1 MKRAWVAI
9 GAGMLALCVLAVACG
24 DEEEEGLP
32 GTATP
37 AGTATPETAVAS
49 PVGTPRP
56 GQPSLGGE
64 EVEHLVNDLVREVT
78 FGDETVEEPIPDLIV
93 RTAAEPGVGRGYRTV
108 ALFRDGRWRV
118 TIYMR
123 LRAPSGTPS
132 GTPSETPS
140 ETPSPFLDLRADF
153 YYDEE
158 TEEITGANGRG
169 QFALT
174 GKNPCSPEEIESG
187 DCNLDEPAFP

>member
-1 MKRAWVAI
+1 MKRVWLVI
-9 GAGMLALCVLAVACG
+9 GLGVLAVCLLAAACG
-24 DEEEEGLP
+24 EEEEDAA
-32 GTATP
+32 TATP
-37 AGTATPETAVAS
+37 AATGTPATAVAS
-49 PVGTPRP
+49 PIGTPWP
-56 GQPSLGGE
+56 GQPSLSGE
-64 EVEHLVNDLVREVT
+64 EVEHLVNELVRKVT
-78 FGDETVEEPIPDLIV
+78 FGDETVEETIPDLIV

-108 ALFRDGRWRV
+108 ALFKDGRWQI

-123 LRAPSGTPS
+123 LRDPSA
-132 GTPSETPS
+132 
-140 ETPSPFLDLRADF
+140 TPSPTPSLYLDLRADF

-187 DCNLDEPAFP
+187 ECDLDEPAFP